1 MTNTCWTRRLKE
13 AAWVGMLGLTVV
25 VTCAP
30 GSARAQDDEE
40 SSIWNLNE
48 RVVKS
53 FMGALGL
60 RDGSEPGLDYRE
72 RSPLVV
78 PPSRNLPPPETTAAP
93 ANPAW
98 PADPDQQRRGAARTK
113 SKKFL
118 TGTNEDSRALT
129 RSELDPAGAAA
140 ARRRGS
146 SGTGAGGNDHQML
159 PSELGYGGGLFS
171 LKALGFG
178 SGTDE
183 VGTFKQEPPRTNLS
197 APPSGYQTPS
207 PTEPYG
213 VTKRIER
220 KVTPYDPAVGATG
233 P

>member
-1 MTNTCWTRRLKE
+1 
-13 AAWVGMLGLTVV
+13 VLGLTVLV
-25 VTCAP
+25 VCAP

-40 SSIWNLNE
+40 DSIWNLNE
-48 RVVKS
+48 RVVKG

-60 RDGSEPGLDYRE
+60 RDGSEPELDYRE

-78 PPSRNLPPPETTAAP
+78 PPTRNLPPPEAAAAP

-98 PADPDQQRRGAARTK
+98 PVDPDQKRRRDARAK
-113 SKKFL
+113 SRAYA
-118 TGTNEDSRALT
+118 TGTNEDSRPLSP
-129 RSELDPAGAAA
+129 SELNPAGATA
-140 ARRRGS
+140 ARRTGGPS
-146 SGTGAGGNDHQML
+146 SGGNDHQML

-178 SGTDE
+178 SQSDE
-183 VGTFKQEPPRTNLS
+183 VGTFKQEPPRTSLS

-220 KVTPYDPAVGATG
+220 KVTPYDGAVGATG
-233 P
+233 GP